1 MYLSKTWQVLFLLWY
16 VYTNYSYKKEIYNV
30 ESIEFEVERADKND
44 TDTVHH
50 KISYHDYIKSYSFR
64 GIRYAYGKGKNI
76 TSPSKLQECISTV
89 KDTLKIIKDTYKAYT
104 MRKKKTGDERW

>member
-50 KISYHDYIKSYSFR
+50 KISYHDYI
-64 GIRYAYGKGKNI
+64 NI

-104 MRKKKTGDERW
+104 MRKKKTGST